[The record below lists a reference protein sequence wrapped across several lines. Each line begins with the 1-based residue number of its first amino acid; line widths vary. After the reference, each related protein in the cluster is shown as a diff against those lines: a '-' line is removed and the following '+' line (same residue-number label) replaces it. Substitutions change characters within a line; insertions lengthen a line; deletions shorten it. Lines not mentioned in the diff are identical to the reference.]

1 MKKNYLEQTYRR
13 INDYLKENGFDV
25 MVVTSYENCYYL
37 SGVFLYYNALII
49 AKDKDPILLVKY
61 IDRQLAQNT
70 SFISDIRGY
79 SPYPIENQGN
89 IIIGSYAESIAQII
103 QELGYRKGKICM
115 ADYWAVLRP
124 YITLREELP
133 EAQIIVAEPFLEEV
147 RMVKLPHEIDMIKRS
162 LELLDTA
169 YGSAV
174 EFIREGVSEAEIA
187 GEIAKSVWKNSG
199 ELWHAIIASG
209 ENSML
214 PHSKISDRKLQEGD
228 NVVIDL
234 VSCYDSYYAGLTRT
248 FTVGKP
254 SAMKKELYDILLE
267 TAEKVYT
274 SVRPGMEIG
283 MIAKTALQFIESK
296 GYSKNI
302 RHAFGHAIGTFPHES
317 PILNTSEK
325 RELKENMVFCF
336 EPGIYIPDVG
346 GFRLGDLVVMT
357 EEGLK
362 RMNDGFRNLN
372 TNTVY

>member
-1 MKKNYLEQTYRR
+1 MKKNYLDQTYKK
-13 INDYLKENGFDV
+13 INDYLKENSYDV

-49 AKDKDPILLVKY
+49 AKDREPVLLVKY

-89 IIIGSYAESIAQII
+89 IIIGAYAESIAQII
-103 QELGYRKGKICM
+103 SELGYSKGKICI
-115 ADYWAVLRP
+115 ADFWAVLRP

-133 EAQIIVAEPFLEEV
+133 EAQIIVAEPFLEEI
-147 RMVKLPHEIDMIKRS
+147 RTVKLPHEIDMMKKS
-162 LELLDTA
+162 LELLETA
-169 YGSAV
+169 FNSAADY
-174 EFIREGVSEAEIA
+174 IREGVSEAELA
-187 GEIAKSVWKNSG
+187 GVIAKNVWSNTG

-214 PHSKISDRKLQEGD
+214 PHSKIGSRNLKEGD

-254 SAMKKELYDILLE
+254 SVEKEELYNVLLE
-267 TAEKVYT
+267 TAEKVYST
-274 SVRPGMEIG
+274 VRPGMEIG
-283 MIAKTALQFIESK
+283 MIARIALEFIESK

-325 RELKENMVFCF
+325 RKLQENMVFCF

-346 GFRLGDLVVMT
+346 GFRLGDMVVMT
-357 EEGLK
+357 DKGLRK
-362 RMNDGFRNLN
+362 LTGCCRKLN
-372 TNTVY
+372 TRTV